1 MMGMEVGC
9 EDALKQLKE
18 LLQETGGD
26 IEGSSYGR
34 SSYGYLHRPQKA
46 V

>member
-9 EDALKQLKE
+9 EDAFKQLKE

-26 IEGSSYGR
+26 IEGSS
-34 SSYGYLHRPQKA
+34 
-46 V
+46 